1 MPQYKGVILLPFL
14 NMNGHK
20 TVIFKWVDTQYHSK
34 PSRWSLT
41 GIDATLIFCSFPISI
56 SIGFVGQSV
65 LQQLYLYYFLGQSV
79 LHLLTHPTVATFWQP
94 RLRTKFNGNCSL
106 AAVITIELREVKK
119 KKKPG
124 YSFRYSKSSFRMI
137 EICSNSWIV
146 QINDKVRPPQVS
158 MRNKQILYFV
168 SASIS
173 IEITIKNMVLFA
185 VTNKKEIQLDLT

>member
-1 MPQYKGVILLPFL
+1 MPQYEGVILLPLL
-14 NMNGHK
+14 NMSGHKTVIFKWVEHK

-41 GIDATLIFCSFPISI
+41 GIGATLIFCSFPISI

-106 AAVITIELREVKK
+106 AAVITIKLREVKK
-119 KKKPG
+119 KNHRIQFKIFEK
-124 YSFRYSKSSFRMI
+124 
-137 EICSNSWIV
+137 
-146 QINDKVRPPQVS
+146 
-158 MRNKQILYFV
+158 
-168 SASIS
+168 
-173 IEITIKNMVLFA
+173 LF
-185 VTNKKEIQLDLT
+185 